1 MKTTFQ
7 RMGIAVLLSLA
18 IVTMSCANSSTEQP
32 IKETRDLKSFT
43 EVQLS
48 ISADVYITQANSYSF
63 TIEGDKSSVDKVI
76 TEVKGKRLIIR
87 TESGNFRFFDSKIK
101 IYITMP
107 EVEGL
112 AISGSGDIK
121 SITPLVTGD
130 LTLKISG
137 SGDIVIPNLTIKSLN
152 ATISGSG
159 DIDVSGQGSATE
171 ANVRISGSGD
181 VTLKG
186 IKFQNADISIAGSGD
201 AYVELAENL
210 KARVAGSG
218 DIVYS
223 GNPLVDAKVSGS
235 GTIRNK

>member
-1 MKTTFQ
+1 MKTTFK

-18 IVTMSCANSSTEQP
+18 IVTSSCANS
-32 IKETRDLKSFT
+32 LT
-43 EVQLS
+43 EVRKKEERDVKNFTAIQLS
-48 ISADVYITQANSYSF
+48 ISADVYLTQADGYSF
-63 TIEGDKSSVDKVI
+63 TIEGDESFLDKVI
-76 TEVKGKRLIIR
+76 TEVRGNTLVIK
-87 TESGNFRFFDSKIK
+87 TERSNLRFLKSNTK

-107 EVEGL
+107 QIEGL

-121 SITPLVTGD
+121 AITPVVASD

-137 SGDIVIPNLTIKSLN
+137 SGDIAIPDLTLNSLY
-152 ATISGSG
+152 AAISGSG
-159 DIDVSGQGSATE
+159 DIAISGQGTASE
-171 ANVRISGSGD
+171 ANVKISGSGD
-181 VTLKG
+181 VMLKG
-186 IKFQNADISIAGSGD
+186 VRFQNADISIAGSGD

-223 GNPLVDAKVSGS
+223 GNPLVEAKVSGS